1 MVRTVVAL
9 EHYCRWKRLACVDSY
24 SFPGL
29 SHYIHTKSARE
40 MLNWSL
46 QEFDVQEFISS
57 GPLMS

>member
-9 EHYCRWKRLACVDSY
+9 EHHCRWKCLACVDSY

-40 MLNWSL
+40 
-46 QEFDVQEFISS
+46 DVELVLAGI
-57 GPLMS
+57 